1 MERLRV
7 GQRVCIKAEI
17 PSFSHCTGGIV
28 AIAEPLVRDIALTAS
43 ALFELRLYSVRL
55 DDGRSFR
62 FRGRDLEPL
71 RTIKAV

>member
-1 MERLRV
+1 MKSLRV
-7 GQRVCIKAEI
+7 GQRVCVNAGI
-17 PSFSHCTGGIV
+17 PAFWHCTGGIV